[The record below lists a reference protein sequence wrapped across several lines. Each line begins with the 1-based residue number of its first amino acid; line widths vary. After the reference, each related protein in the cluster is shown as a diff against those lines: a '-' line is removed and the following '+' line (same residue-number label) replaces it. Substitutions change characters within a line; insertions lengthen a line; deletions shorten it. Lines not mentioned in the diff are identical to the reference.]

1 MPLVPGID
9 WPEELGCAQRATYRG
24 TGEPRLAAIEVQ
36 DGPPRLRLASSEQK
50 RSYVMSFVFTARQM
64 QLFEFFYHDTLDAGA
79 QWFNMP
85 VLTGLGLLPHVCH
98 FTGTRTVE
106 PHRDLLNH
114 YVVTT
119 EVEAYAAAYPVPPP
133 FVMSDPVDAG
143 TPGAP
148 SFDGYDA
155 RAGNDPLPTDIIN
168 ALVPGV

>member
-1 MPLVPGID
+1 MPVIPDID

-50 RSYVMSFVFTARQM
+50 RSYAMSFVFTPRQM
-64 QLFEFFYHDTLDAGA
+64 QLFEFFYHDTLDGGVN
-79 QWFNMP
+79 WFNMS
-85 VLTGLGLLPHVCH
+85 VLTGLGLVPHVCH
-98 FTGTRTVE
+98 FSGGRLVE
-106 PHRDLLNH
+106 PHRDLLGY
-114 YVVTT
+114 YVVTV
-119 EVEAYAAAYPVPPP
+119 EIEAYAAAYPMPAE

-148 SFDGYDA
+148 SYDFFDAGDVYDA
-155 RAGNDPLPTDIIN
+155 LPTDIVN